1 MAYPKDYTSNVF
13 INCPFDNQYKPIFD
27 ALVFTI
33 HDCGYIARCAKEV
46 DDSGDVRITKIMRII
61 NECKFGIHDISK
73 ADLDLATG
81 LARFNMPLELGI
93 FIGCHQFSVNKGH
106 NKEKRSLIMD
116 IELYRYRSF
125 ISDLSGQDIKSHDN
139 NPGIAIQ
146 NVRDFLVTNSRRTS
160 IAGSRYII
168 GRYDHFRTDLP
179 TICAGLHKDITEL
192 TFIEFSDVVTGWI
205 SKYPIS

>member
-13 INCPFDNQYKPIFD
+13 INCPFDNLYQPIFD
-27 ALVFTI
+27 ALVFAI
-33 HDCGYIARCAKEV
+33 HDCGFIARCAKEV
-46 DDSGDVRITKIMRII
+46 DDSGDVRITKIIRII

-116 IELYRYRSF
+116 IERYRYRNF

-139 NPGIAIQ
+139 NPEIAIQ
-146 NVRDFLVTNSRRTS
+146 NVRDFLVTNSKRTS

-168 GRYDHFRTDLP
+168 GRYDQFRTDLP

>member
-106 NKEKRSLIMD
+106 NKEKKSLIMD
-116 IELYRYRSF
+116 IERYRYRSF

-139 NPGIAIQ
+139 NPEIAIL

-168 GRYDHFRTDLP
+168 GRYDQFRTDLP

>member
-1 MAYPKDYTSNVF
+1 MKYPKDYTSNVF
-13 INCPFDNQYKPIFD
+13 INCPFDNLYKPIFE

-106 NKEKRSLIMD
+106 NKEKRSLVMD
-116 IELYRYRSF
+116 IERYRYRNF

-139 NPGIAIQ
+139 NPEIAIQ

-168 GRYDHFRTDLP
+168 GRYDQFRMDLP
-179 TICAGLHKDITEL
+179 TICTSLHKDITEL

-205 SKYPIS
+205 SMNSIS